1 MKMFDESRTLMVYFC
16 QMTAYQKIFDE
27 AIGNYGLITVAQA
40 KALGITNETLVKLAH
55 RGRLE
60 RIGYGVY
67 RIDHYVPNA
76 EGLDP
81 YACAVAKVGDGAY
94 LWGPSVLALHHLC
107 PTNPSRVY
115 VATPNR
121 YRKKASPF
129 LVVKDRIREDE
140 LDNYEGIRTQ
150 AVAKAILSS
159 QHIIMLDRLLDA
171 ARIAC
176 ERNLFDWQRKEQIV
190 KELYIHDKKA

>member
-1 MKMFDESRTLMVYFC
+1 
-16 QMTAYQKIFDE
+16 MTAYQTIYDE

-40 KALGITNETLVKLAH
+40 KELGVTNETLVKLAS

-60 RIGYGVY
+60 RIGHGVY
-67 RIDHYVPNA
+67 RIQHYVPNA

-94 LWGPSVLALHHLC
+94 LWGPSVLAVHRLC
-107 PTNPSRVY
+107 PTNPSRIY

-121 YRKKASPF
+121 YRKKSSPA
-129 LVVKDRIREDE
+129 LVVKDRVKSAEVS
-140 LDNYEGIRTQ
+140 NYEGIRIQ
-150 AVAKAILSS
+150 PVADAILSS

-171 ARIAC
+171 VRIAC
-176 ERNLFDWQRKEQIV
+176 ERGLFDQRQKEAIV
-190 KELYIHDKKA
+190 KELYIHD